1 MDMEGLGSLTL
12 TQSSTSATLRSGPDQ
27 KRRKLRH
34 YDLLPAQ
41 LINSMGASG
50 IETIDLAR
58 LWKSMSSGNKV
69 AEAFSELCFPEP
81 ERRGVGLSRLA
92 EVMIAT
98 IERLTGQEH
107 YRLCLKTELWEAVE
121 RECTQL
127 LPAFKALYAG
137 RGVADG
143 DSASIRA
150 VAYHRPAS
158 DPGDLT
164 VHVEKVY
171 EWLSQNSSPLRSVIA
186 LLSAGGLFYVAQCHE
201 KGARA
206 WLSSGGGL
214 SAMKTAAAAR
224 RPTSR
229 ASASSDL
236 GGLSASTQVEA

>member
-1 MDMEGLGSLTL
+1 
-12 TQSSTSATLRSGPDQ
+12 
-27 KRRKLRH
+27 
-34 YDLLPAQ
+34 
-41 LINSMGASG
+41 MGASG
-50 IETIDLAR
+50 IETIDLCR

-69 AEAFSELCFPEP
+69 AEAFSELCFDDP

-92 EVMIAT
+92 EVMVGT

-121 RECTQL
+121 RECKQL

-150 VAYHRPAS
+150 VPAS

-164 VHVEKVY
+164 GHVEKVY
-171 EWLSQNSSPLRSVIA
+171 EWLSQASSPLRSVIA

-206 WLSSGGGL
+206 WLASGGGL
-214 SAMKTAAAAR
+214 AAMKAAAVAR
-224 RPTSR
+224 RPMSR
-229 ASASSDL
+229 AAASSDL
-236 GGLSASTQVEA
+236 GGLSAASQGGAE